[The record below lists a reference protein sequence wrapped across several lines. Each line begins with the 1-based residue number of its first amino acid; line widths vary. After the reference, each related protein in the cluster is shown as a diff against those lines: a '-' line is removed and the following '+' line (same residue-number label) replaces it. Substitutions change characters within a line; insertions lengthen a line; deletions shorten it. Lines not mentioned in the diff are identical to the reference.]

1 MLNPESVDLLA
12 FYVLDPLLRLPLVLA
27 QGISSCILYSIP
39 LYTIKVVVERA
50 SERNDE
56 EMKEVEEKRLGA
68 VYIMS

>member
-27 QGISSCILYSIP
+27 RGISSCILYSIP